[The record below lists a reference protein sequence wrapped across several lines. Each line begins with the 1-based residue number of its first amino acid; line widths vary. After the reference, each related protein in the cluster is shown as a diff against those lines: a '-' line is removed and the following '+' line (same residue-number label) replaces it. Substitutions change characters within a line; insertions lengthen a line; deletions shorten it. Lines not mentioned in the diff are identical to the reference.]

1 MDRLAEIFGKE
12 NVLKDEPMSRHTT
25 FRIGGAA
32 DFFVKVQTI
41 SQLQEAMRYLK
52 KEQIP
57 FYIVGNGSNL
67 LVRDEGVRGV
77 VLQLGERFSGYEF
90 LHETPGSVAQSGTA
104 VDKNQIVMV
113 RAKAGSLLGR
123 LGKEFAEYSLS
134 GFEFA
139 SGIPGTLGGAVYMNA
154 GAYGGEIK
162 DILVRATLMDMDGS
176 LFEFTN
182 QQMQFGYRKSIAAEK
197 NYIVLE
203 ADLALHASSTE
214 EVLAKVEECNELA
227 PLHNPANLIGIRA
240 CQDLMPNVPMVGVFD
255 TAFHQT
261 MPKVA
266 YLYGLPYE
274 MYVKYGLRR
283 YGFHGTSHKYVA
295 RQAAEMMGEHMSDL
309 RFITCH
315 LGNGASIAAIKYGK
329 SIDTS
334 MGYTP
339 LEGLV
344 MGTRSGEIDPAIIPF
359 LMEKEN
365 MNAQQIDDYLNRR
378 SGILGISGLSSDFRD
393 LESAANRGDE
403 RSQLAIDIFAYK
415 VKKYIGGY
423 VAAMGGVD
431 AIIFTAGLG
440 ENSPFMRDKICNGL
454 EYLGTRID
462 PELNKLRGKQMEI
475 SIKRARVKIFV
486 IPTNEELVIARD
498 TLNICRRIIKL

>member
-1 MDRLAEIFGKE
+1 MNGEQVLAKGLIERIGMEGSVLKHTPTGKYTVDISAEIPDHSVGIQMALDALTNE
-12 NVLKDEPMSRHTT
+12 EYGVIDSMDE
-25 FRIGGAA
+25 IDA
-32 DFFVKVQTI
+32 
-41 SQLQEAMRYLK
+41 
-52 KEQIP
+52 
-57 FYIVGNGSNL
+57 VGH
-67 LVRDEGVRGV
+67 RV
-77 VLQLGERFSGYEF
+77 VHGGERF
-90 LHETPGSVAQSGTA
+90 TDSVLISDDVLNGIEAC
-104 VDKNQIVMV
+104 
-113 RAKAGSLLGR
+113 
-123 LGKEFAEYSLS
+123 AE
-134 GFEFA
+134 
-139 SGIPGTLGGAVYMNA
+139 I
-154 GAYGGEIK
+154 
-162 DILVRATLMDMDGS
+162 
-176 LFEFTN
+176 
-182 QQMQFGYRKSIAAEK
+182 
-197 NYIVLE
+197 
-203 ADLALHASSTE
+203 
-214 EVLAKVEECNELA
+214 A
-227 PLHNPANLIGIRA
+227 PLHNPPNLYGIKA
-240 CQDLMPNVPMVGVFD
+240 CMRLMYNTPQVAVFD

-274 MYVKYGLRR
+274 MYVKYRLRR

-295 RQAAEMMGEHMSDL
+295 QQAAEMMGEHMSDL

>member
-1 MDRLAEIFGKE
+1 MKIFVVNCGSSSIKFQLIDMDTETPLAKGQIE
-12 NVLKDEPMSRHTT
+12 
-25 FRIGGAA
+25 RIGSEGSFIKITPAGKYTVDLPMDVPNHDVGIRVILDA
-32 DFFVKVQTI
+32 
-41 SQLQEAMRYLK
+41 LQNKDY
-52 KEQIP
+52 
-57 FYIVGNGSNL
+57 
-67 LVRDEGVRGV
+67 GVIKSLEEIDAIGHRV
-77 VLQLGERFSGYEF
+77 VHGGERFSD
-90 LHETPGSVAQSGTA
+90 SVLITQ
-104 VDKNQIVMV
+104 DVMNGIQ
-113 RAKAGSLLGR
+113 AC
-123 LGKEFAEYSLS
+123 AE
-134 GFEFA
+134 
-139 SGIPGTLGGAVYMNA
+139 I
-154 GAYGGEIK
+154 
-162 DILVRATLMDMDGS
+162 
-176 LFEFTN
+176 
-182 QQMQFGYRKSIAAEK
+182 
-197 NYIVLE
+197 
-203 ADLALHASSTE
+203 
-214 EVLAKVEECNELA
+214 A
-227 PLHNPANLIGIRA
+227 PLHNPPNLFGIKA
-240 CQDLMPNVPMVGVFD
+240 CMEFMPMTPQVAVFD

-274 MYVKYGLRR
+274 LYVKYGLRR

-295 RQAAEMMGEHMSDL
+295 QRAAEMLQEHMSDL
-309 RFITCH
+309 RIITCH
-315 LGNGASIAAIKYGK
+315 LGNGASIDAIKYGK

-344 MGTRSGEIDPAIIPF
+344 MGTRSGEIDPAIVPF
-359 LMEKEN
+359 LMQKEN
-365 MNAQQIDDYLNRR
+365 MTAPQIDEYLNKR

-431 AIIFTAGLG
+431 AIVFTAGLG

-462 PELNKLRGKQMEI
+462 QERNKVRGKAQEI
-475 SIKRARVKIFV
+475 SVKRATVKIFV

-498 TLNICRRIIKL
+498 TYNICKRIIKL

>member
-1 MDRLAEIFGKE
+1 MIIFVVNCGSSSIKYQLLNMDGEQVLAKGLIERIGMEGSVLKHTPTGKYTVDISAEIPDHSIGIQMALDALTNE
-12 NVLKDEPMSRHTT
+12 EYGVIHSMDE
-25 FRIGGAA
+25 IDA
-32 DFFVKVQTI
+32 
-41 SQLQEAMRYLK
+41 
-52 KEQIP
+52 
-57 FYIVGNGSNL
+57 VGH
-67 LVRDEGVRGV
+67 RV
-77 VLQLGERFSGYEF
+77 VHGGERF
-90 LHETPGSVAQSGTA
+90 TDSVLISDDVLNGIEAC
-104 VDKNQIVMV
+104 
-113 RAKAGSLLGR
+113 
-123 LGKEFAEYSLS
+123 AE
-134 GFEFA
+134 
-139 SGIPGTLGGAVYMNA
+139 I
-154 GAYGGEIK
+154 
-162 DILVRATLMDMDGS
+162 
-176 LFEFTN
+176 
-182 QQMQFGYRKSIAAEK
+182 
-197 NYIVLE
+197 
-203 ADLALHASSTE
+203 
-214 EVLAKVEECNELA
+214 A
-227 PLHNPANLIGIRA
+227 PLHNPPNLYGIKA
-240 CQDLMPNVPMVGVFD
+240 CMRLMYNTPQVAVFD

-261 MPKVA
+261 MPRVA

-295 RQAAEMMGEHMSDL
+295 QQAAEMMGEHMSDL

-329 SIDTS
+329 SVDTS

-454 EYLGTRID
+454 EYLGTRVD

>member
-1 MDRLAEIFGKE
+1 MIIFVVNCGSSSIKYQLLNMNGEQVLAKGLIERIGMEGSVLKHTPTGKYTVDISAEIPDLSVGIQMALDALTNE
-12 NVLKDEPMSRHTT
+12 EYGVIDSMDE
-25 FRIGGAA
+25 IDA
-32 DFFVKVQTI
+32 
-41 SQLQEAMRYLK
+41 
-52 KEQIP
+52 
-57 FYIVGNGSNL
+57 VGH
-67 LVRDEGVRGV
+67 RV
-77 VLQLGERFSGYEF
+77 VHGGERF
-90 LHETPGSVAQSGTA
+90 TDSVLISDDVLNGIEAC
-104 VDKNQIVMV
+104 
-113 RAKAGSLLGR
+113 
-123 LGKEFAEYSLS
+123 AE
-134 GFEFA
+134 
-139 SGIPGTLGGAVYMNA
+139 I
-154 GAYGGEIK
+154 
-162 DILVRATLMDMDGS
+162 
-176 LFEFTN
+176 
-182 QQMQFGYRKSIAAEK
+182 
-197 NYIVLE
+197 
-203 ADLALHASSTE
+203 
-214 EVLAKVEECNELA
+214 A
-227 PLHNPANLIGIRA
+227 PLHNPPNLYGIKA
-240 CQDLMPNVPMVGVFD
+240 CMRLMYNTPQVAVFD

-295 RQAAEMMGEHMSDL
+295 QQAAEMMGEHMSDL

>member
-1 MDRLAEIFGKE
+1 MIVFVVNCGSSSIKYQLINMEGEHVMAKGLIERIGMEGSTLKHTPAGKYTIDIKEEIPDHKVGIRLAIKALTSKEYGVIKDMSEI
-12 NVLKDEPMSRHTT
+12 D
-25 FRIGGAA
+25 A
-32 DFFVKVQTI
+32 
-41 SQLQEAMRYLK
+41 
-52 KEQIP
+52 
-57 FYIVGNGSNL
+57 VGH
-67 LVRDEGVRGV
+67 RV
-77 VLQLGERFSGYEF
+77 V
-90 LHETPGSVAQSGTA
+90 H
-104 VDKNQIVMV
+104 
-113 RAKAGSLLGR
+113 
-123 LGKEFAEYSLS
+123 
-134 GFEFA
+134 
-139 SGIPGTLGGAVYMNA
+139 
-154 GAYGGEIK
+154 GGEC
-162 DILVRATLMDMDGS
+162 
-176 LFEFTN
+176 FTD
-182 QQMQFGYRKSIAAEK
+182 S
-197 NYIVLE
+197 VLITSDVLHGIE
-203 ADLALHASSTE
+203 ACCE
-214 EVLAKVEECNELA
+214 IA
-227 PLHNPANLIGIRA
+227 PLHNPPNLYGINA
-240 CQDLMPNVPMVGVFD
+240 CMEIMRGTPQVAVFD

-274 MYVKYGLRR
+274 MYVKYGVRR

-295 RQAAEMMGEHMSDL
+295 LRAAELMHEHMNDL
-309 RFITCH
+309 RIITCH

-339 LEGLV
+339 LEGLI

-393 LESAANRGDE
+393 LESAANRGDD
-403 RSQLAIDIFAYK
+403 RSQLAIDVFAYK

-431 AIIFTAGLG
+431 AIVFTAGLG

-454 EYLGTRID
+454 EYLGTRVD
-462 PELNKLRGKQMEI
+462 PELNQVRGKEREI
-475 SIKRARVKIFV
+475 SVRRARVKIFV

-498 TLNICRRIIKL
+498 TYNICRRIIKL